1 MENII
6 QSISQNKFFYAFI
19 VFFMNIGGR
28 YIGTEIPSSADIL
41 LNKPMFKAVF
51 VFSLAYVSTRD
62 IGQAL
67 FITGLFILLFKF
79 LLNEKSRM
87 FVLDINSSSND
98 NNLKK
103 KQYEMAK
110 KIVVEYEKQ
119 SNNSSKSSKS
129 N

>member
-1 MENII
+1 MDQII
-6 QSISQNKFFYAFI
+6 QSISHNKFFYAFI

-28 YIGTEIPSSADIL
+28 YIGAEIPQSADLL
-41 LNKPMFKAVF
+41 LNKPLFKAVF

-87 FVLDINSSSND
+87 FMLDRNE
-98 NNLKK
+98 KK
-103 KQYEMAK
+103 EIQKNQYEMAK
-110 KIVVEYEKQ
+110 KVVQDYEKQ
-119 SNNSSKSSKS
+119 MKK
-129 N
+129 

>member
-1 MENII
+1 MDQII
-6 QSISQNKFFYAFI
+6 QSISHNKFFYAFI

-28 YIGTEIPSSADIL
+28 YIGGDIPQSADLL
-41 LNKPMFKAVF
+41 LNKPLFKAVF

-87 FVLDINSSSND
+87 FLLDRD
-98 NNLKK
+98 GKK
-103 KQYEMAK
+103 KVQKEQYEMAK
-110 KIVVEYEKQ
+110 KIVNDYEKQ
-119 SNNSSKSSKS
+119 NKTN
-129 N
+129 